1 MGCERM
7 VARRVETELPEAFPQ
22 SALPPKIK
30 IIFGSERLRKCKRM
44 NKLFLFNTIGIVF
57 KDYFNFGLA
66 F

>member
-30 IIFGSERLRKCKRM
+30 IDFGSERLRKCKRM
-44 NKLFLFNTIGIVF
+44 NKLFLLIQLVLYLKITLTLV
-57 KDYFNFGLA
+57 
-66 F
+66 